1 MIGQNVTMTAVET
14 RLESVWKGVW
24 SWTMR
29 TSPLRPIRMARGDW
43 VYIAAIYLLSRVT
56 IAIIG
61 LAGSAM
67 FPSVGLHNAWVL
79 QPITWQTLSRWPN
92 LFAHFDSGWYI
103 QISHGYPKL
112 IAGNSEPLR
121 TWGFLPGY
129 PIALHVV
136 AIILTIIHTPGPVDI
151 VAGTSVSYAA
161 SFGTAVYL
169 YLLAGAELDRAAAR
183 RAVTYL
189 LIFPT
194 SLFLSAVY
202 PEGLL
207 LLATTGAFYHARRR
221 QWLPAGLLSAVAV
234 ITHTEGVLALAPVTL
249 EFLAYYSQTGGWRQ
263 WSFLKV
269 SWLLGPPL
277 AALGAYALYS
287 HSHTGYWLAF
297 ATSQNVVWGH
307 HLSPPI
313 YPFIGFLLHPG
324 IGSAFDFDFHLLN
337 ILIALL
343 ALWLTVVAFRRLPPS
358 YGLAILLGVLL
369 PLSTDGSHTHSVARH
384 VGSLFALFMA
394 LAAWSLRERWSPS
407 GEVEHSP
414 ASANEL
420 EIRDR
425 AILLPSLLALALFT
439 LMFTAGV
446 WAAI

>member
-1 MIGQNVTMTAVET
+1 MIGQQVTTAEVQA
-14 RLESVWKGVW
+14 RLERIGRRVW
-24 SWTMR
+24 SWSMR
-29 TSPLRPIRMARGDW
+29 TGPLRPIRMTRGDW
-43 VYIAAIYLLSRVT
+43 AYIAAIYLLSRA
-56 IAIIG
+56 AIVVIG

-79 QPITWQTLSRWPN
+79 QPITLQTLSRWPN

-112 IAGNSEPLR
+112 ITGSSEPLR

-129 PIALHVV
+129 PMALHVV
-136 AIILTIIHTPGPVDI
+136 AIILTIIHTPGPVDV
-151 VAGTSVSYAA
+151 VAGTAVSYAA
-161 SFGTAVYL
+161 SFGASVYL
-169 YLLAGAELDRAAAR
+169 FLLAGAELERAAAR

-189 LIFPT
+189 LVFPT

-234 ITHTEGVLALAPVTL
+234 ITHSEGVLALAPVTL
-249 EFLAYYSQTGGWRQ
+249 EFLAYYSQAGGWRQ
-263 WSFLKV
+263 RNFLKL

-277 AALGAYALYS
+277 ATLGAYALYS

-343 ALWLTVVAFRRLPPS
+343 ALVLAVVAFRRLPPS

-369 PLSTDGSHTHSVARH
+369 PLSTDGSHTHSLARH
-384 VGSLFALFMA
+384 VGSLFALFVA

-407 GEVEHSP
+407 SEVEHAP
-414 ASANEL
+414 ASTIDL

-425 AILLPSLLALALFT
+425 AVLVPSLLALALFT

>member
-1 MIGQNVTMTAVET
+1 
-14 RLESVWKGVW
+14 
-24 SWTMR
+24 MR
-29 TSPLRPIRMARGDW
+29 TSPLRPIRMTRGDW
-43 VYIAAIYLLSRVT
+43 AYIAAIFLLSRVT
-56 IAIIG
+56 IVIIG

-121 TWGFLPGY
+121 IWGFLPGY

-136 AIILTIIHTPGPVDI
+136 AIILTIIHTPGPVDV
-151 VAGTSVSYAA
+151 VAGTAVSYAA
-161 SFGTAVYL
+161 SFCAAVYL

-189 LIFPT
+189 LVFPT

-207 LLATTGAFYHARRR
+207 LLATTGGFYHARRR

-249 EFLAYYSQTGGWRQ
+249 EFLAYYAQAGGWRQ
-263 WSFLKV
+263 WGFLKL

-337 ILIALL
+337 ILVALL
-343 ALWLTVVAFRRLPPS
+343 ALMLTVVAFRRLPPS

-369 PLSTDGSHTHSVARH
+369 PLSTDGSHTHSLARH
-384 VGSLFALFMA
+384 IGSVFALFVA
-394 LAAWSLRERWSPS
+394 LAAWSLREQWSPS
-407 GEVEHSP
+407 SEAEHTP

-425 AILLPSLLALALFT
+425 AVLLPSLLALALFT

-446 WAAI
+446 WTAI